1 MTDPQVALTMLVLLI
16 LFIMIGFP
24 IAFTLAAMGIF
35 FGYYAMGSHIF
46 DLFVQNTYDIMTN
59 DVLTAVPLFLFMGY
73 IVERANILDRLF
85 YSIQIAAKHVP
96 ASMAVAAL
104 ITCAMFATATGI
116 VGAVVTLM
124 GLLAF
129 PAMLKAGYDTKLS
142 SGVICAGGC
151 LGILIPPSVML
162 ILYGATSGVSVVRLY
177 AAALLPGF
185 LLAGLYVLYVVSRA
199 LINPKL
205 APKLPK
211 EETDVPFFQVVY
223 MLVTSFFPLAVLIM
237 AVLGAILFGLAT
249 PTEAAAVGALG
260 ALVLAAGY
268 RALTW
273 QRLKEG
279 VFLTARTSAMVCYL
293 FVGSW
298 TFASVFAYLGGERL
312 IEEWVLGMQLTP
324 LTFLLMTQFIIF
336 LLGWPLEWTEIIV
349 IFVPIFLPLLPHFD
363 VDPLFFGML
372 VALNLQTAFLTPPMA
387 MSCYYLKGISP
398 PSVEL
403 MEIFKG
409 ALPFL
414 SMVFVAMFIL
424 YMFPGIALWLPNQIY
439 G

>member
-1 MTDPQVALTMLVLLI
+1 MTDPQVAMTMLVLLI
-16 LFIMIGFP
+16 IFIMLGFP

-73 IVERANILDRLF
+73 VVERANILDRLF
-85 YSIQIAAKHVP
+85 FSIQVAAKHVP

-185 LLAGLYVLYVVSRA
+185 LLAGLYIVYVVGRA
-199 LINPKL
+199 ILNPKL

-211 EETDVPFFQVVY
+211 EETDVPFFQVVF
-223 MLVTSFFPLAVLIM
+223 MLLTSFFPLAVLIM

-273 QRLKEG
+273 QRLKES
-279 VFLTARTSAMVCYL
+279 VFLTARTSSMVCFL

-298 TFASVFAYLGGERL
+298 TFASIFAYLGGERL
-312 IEEWVLGMQLTP
+312 VEQWVLGMNLTP

-363 VDPLFFGML
+363 IDPLFFGML

-398 PSVEL
+398 PSVQL
-403 MEIFKG
+403 AEIFRG

-414 SMVFVAMFIL
+414 FMVFIAMAIL
-424 YMFPGIALWLPNQIY
+424 YIFPEIALWLPNLVY